1 MTLKAEKK
9 FYTVEEYLALEEYAL
24 ERHEYDNGKIIKMPG
39 GSNIH
44 AEIALNIGSCLKMRA
59 KQDQP
64 RKFKVYGSDLK
75 VGIEAINAIVYPD
88 VIVVVEKPEFFH
100 EKRQVITNPIV
111 IIEVLSKSTQKYDRT
126 EKFEKYK
133 NIPSLKEYLLV
144 SQNEAA
150 VSAWKKQ
157 EENIWEET
165 KTKGKENTTFI
176 HSMDFELKLEEI
188 YDDIYFEKF

>member
-1 MTLKAEKK
+1 MTLKAEKT

-24 ERHEYDNGKIIKMPG
+24 ERHEYDNGKIIQMPG

-44 AEIALNIGSCLKMRA
+44 AEIALNIGSCLKIRA
-59 KQDQP
+59 KQDNP

-75 VGIEAINAIVYPD
+75 IGIEAVNAIVYPD

-111 IIEVLSKSTQKYDRT
+111 IIEVLSQSTQKYDRT

-133 NIPSLKEYLLV
+133 TIPSLKEYLLV
-144 SQNEAA
+144 SQDEAA
-150 VSAWKKQ
+150 VSNWQRQAK
-157 EENIWEET
+157 NHWE
-165 KTKGKENTTFI
+165 KTKSEGKE
-176 HSMDFELKLEEI
+176 KEI